1 MTYNF
6 DPERWWEREFAL
18 LQARHAR
25 GELDDEALATAV
37 LDLETR
43 LDEMVQRLDGSFT
56 LP

>member
-6 DPERWWEREFAL
+6 DPERWWERELAAL
-18 LQARHAR
+18 QTRHER

-37 LDLETR
+37 CDLEAR